1 METEEAVSNQRT
13 ESCPSKQRELLA
25 PGGEENQGP
34 QLPGILQRT
43 GRLSLPLS
51 SALTHPRE
59 CHQGRRGLEA
69 AGGQEAAQ
77 AVVAVSPGPAATPQ
91 PPRSGARPSA
101 GGFCPGPLSE
111 DYHGDG

>member
-51 SALTHPRE
+51 SSTDSPKR
-59 CHQGRRGLEA
+59 
-69 AGGQEAAQ
+69 
-77 AVVAVSPGPAATPQ
+77 VSPGEEGAGGCG
-91 PPRSGARPSA
+91 RSGSRPGRCGRQPRAR
-101 GGFCPGPLSE
+101 C
-111 DYHGDG
+111 